1 MTRDRL
7 SKAAPDSCTDPASP
21 DLFETAARSL
31 PSLFF
36 DPPPCCGLIL
46 GSGWSQ
52 ALDRH
57 RARAR
62 VSYQSIPGLGAST
75 VAGHAGELVL
85 IECSGSRIAAF
96 CGRRHWYEGVG
107 WDPVILPVEL
117 LRRMG
122 VRHLLLTNAAGA
134 VNPAFK
140 PGDLMLLRDHINT
153 HGLNPLQGPVRPGW
167 GSRFPDQ
174 SHVYSPAL
182 SAVVRDCAATLRLP
196 LADGIYGFTAGPC
209 FETPAEI
216 RAYRAWGV
224 DAVGMSTVPEA
235 MLGNAMGMEVAALSC
250 MTNLAAGIG
259 SQPLTHD
266 EVLLV
271 SRASAP
277 RMARL
282 LDAVLE
288 AVAARVSAGL
298 SLAEKSGE
306 RIGRGPGG

>member
-1 MTRDRL
+1 MTRGQL
-7 SKAAPDSCTDPASP
+7 PKADSHDGAAPASP
-21 DLFETAARSL
+21 DLFAAAACSL
-31 PSLFF
+31 PDLFF
-36 DPPPCCGLIL
+36 ERPPCGGLIL

-52 ALDRH
+52 ALARS
-57 RARAR
+57 RALVRVPYRA
-62 VSYQSIPGLGAST
+62 IPGLGAST

-85 IECSGSRIAAF
+85 LECGGARIAAF

-107 WDPVILPVEL
+107 WDPVIMPVEL

-134 VNPAFK
+134 VNPAFQ

-174 SHVYSPAL
+174 THVYSPAF
-182 SAVVRDCAATLRLP
+182 SAVIHGCAATLRLP

-235 MLGNAMGMEVAALSC
+235 MLGHAMGMEVAALSC

-259 SQPLTHD
+259 QQPLTHN
-266 EVLLV
+266 EVLQV
-271 SRASAP
+271 SHAAAP

-288 AVAARVSAGL
+288 AIAAGAGAVR
-298 SLAEKSGE
+298 SFAEQTGE
-306 RIGRGPGG
+306 RVGGAGG